1 MKTGYKPPNKR
12 KYFHTKKKINTKAS
26 TYLKNRI
33 DLIHNR
39 KQKRTSENIIKIL

>member
-12 KYFHTKKKINTKAS
+12 KYFHTKKKIDTQDS

-33 DLIHNR
+33 DLILNR
-39 KQKRTSENIIKIL
+39 EHKRKEHREI